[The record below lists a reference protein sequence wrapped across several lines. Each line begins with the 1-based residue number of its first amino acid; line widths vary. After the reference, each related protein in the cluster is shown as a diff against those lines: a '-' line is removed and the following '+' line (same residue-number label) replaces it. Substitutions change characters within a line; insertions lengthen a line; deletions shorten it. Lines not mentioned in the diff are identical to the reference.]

1 MMAPEASYFIEAQ
14 PVYEILICNYRVW
27 HPQPIFAY
35 AVTLSQRDQIWW
47 TMANKPQSVVFDFL
61 PTPLYYG
68 IEVFFLSY
76 HCMPVAGH
84 F

>member
-1 MMAPEASYFIEAQ
+1 
-14 PVYEILICNYRVW
+14 
-27 HPQPIFAY
+27 
-35 AVTLSQRDQIWW
+35 
-47 TMANKPQSVVFDFL
+47 MANKPQSVVFDFL